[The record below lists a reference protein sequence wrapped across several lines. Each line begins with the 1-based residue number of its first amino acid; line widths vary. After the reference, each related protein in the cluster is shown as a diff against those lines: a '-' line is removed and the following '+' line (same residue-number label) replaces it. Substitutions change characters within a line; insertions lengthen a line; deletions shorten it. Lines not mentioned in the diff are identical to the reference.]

1 VKQDGVSGDAKKLG
15 DSIAKQIA
23 AANTANGW
31 MSAKR
36 ID

>member
-1 VKQDGVSGDAKKLG
+1 VSSDAKKLG

-23 AANTANGW
+23 AASTANGW
-31 MSAKR
+31 MSAER